1 MQHTDD
7 PDRSMAVI
15 VWLVGAFAVA
25 FLGGLGYVA
34 VHFIVK
40 FW

>member
-7 PDRSMAVI
+7 PDRGMAVI
-15 VWLVGAFAVA
+15 VWCVVALAAAF
-25 FLGGLGYVA
+25 FGGVGYVA

>member
-7 PDRSMAVI
+7 PDRAMAVI
-15 VWLVGAFAVA
+15 VWLIGAFAIA
-25 FLGGLGYVA
+25 FFGGVGYVA